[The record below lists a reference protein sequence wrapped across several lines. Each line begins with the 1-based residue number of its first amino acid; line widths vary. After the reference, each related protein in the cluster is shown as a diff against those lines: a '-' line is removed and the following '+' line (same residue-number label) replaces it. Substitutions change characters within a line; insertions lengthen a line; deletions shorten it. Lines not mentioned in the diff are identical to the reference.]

1 MTKILIADD
10 TQFMRTN
17 LRIIFERNGMQVI
30 AEADSGSKAIKM
42 YEQFK
47 PDIVTM
53 DITMPNIDGI
63 QATKHILKMDPKAKI
78 IIISTLG
85 QENFVRDSILAGAK
99 NFIVKP
105 FTEYK
110 VIDVEYKVLEMKV

>member
-1 MTKILIADD
+1 MVKVLIADD

-17 LRIIFERNGMQVI
+17 LRIVFERHGIQVVG
-30 AEADSGSKAIKM
+30 EADSGSKVVKM
-42 YEQFK
+42 YEMLN

-63 QATKHILKMDPKAKI
+63 EATKLIMQMDPNAKI
-78 IIISTLG
+78 VVVSALG
-85 QENFVRDSILAGAK
+85 QEVFVREAILAGAK

-105 FTEYK
+105 FQEDK
-110 VIDVEYKVLEMKV
+110 VIDVIEKVLGI